1 MSVNWHEIYVDLDE
15 SPHLPECWK
24 ATGGVYAL
32 GVFDGVHLG
41 HQAVFKETLQIAESL
56 GVWAGVF
63 SFSTHPKA
71 YFNAKPLKNLL
82 ATPEEKQSLC
92 LSFGLNVLVM
102 PPFNDTFRMMKAE
115 DFIQVLMKQ
124 TLGAVHLVVGHDFHF
139 GFQRQGNAQWLR
151 ENAEALGIGVTVVE
165 PFAKAEDGVSQD
177 ESLPISS
184 TWIRH
189 CLAKGQV
196 QEAHRL
202 MGRPYSIQ
210 GTTFAGKQKGRLLGF
225 PTLNIRPTHPQKMI
239 PKTGVYVTA
248 TLTAGRWWQ
257 SITHIGTAPTVNGD
271 VDTPPWL
278 ESHLLE
284 AFPHADWVEEFATV
298 LFYEPIRP
306 EMRFESLEAL
316 AKQIELDVASARRWH
331 HAHHAGV
338 LT

>member
-1 MSVNWHEIYVDLDE
+1 MMQWNETYIGLDE

-41 HQAVFKETLQIAESL
+41 HQAVFKEAVQIADSL
-56 GVWAGVF
+56 GTWAGVF

-92 LSFGLNVLVM
+92 LSFGLSVLIM
-102 PPFNDTFRMMKAE
+102 PPFNETFRNMTAH
-115 DFIQVLMKQ
+115 DFIDVLMKK

-139 GFQRQGNAQWLR
+139 GFQRQGNAQWLL
-151 ENAEALGIGVTVVE
+151 ENAEALGIGVSVVE
-165 PFAKAEDGVSQD
+165 PFSQVEEGVSPE

-210 GTTFAGKQKGRLLGF
+210 GTTFAGQQKGRLLGF

-239 PKTGVYVTA
+239 PKTGVYITA

-257 SITHIGTAPTVNGD
+257 SITHIGTAPTVHGE

-284 AFPHADWVEEFATV
+284 AFPHADWVEESATV
-298 LFYEPIRP
+298 LFYEVIRP
-306 EMRFESLEAL
+306 EIRFESLEAL
-316 AKQIELDVASARRWH
+316 RHQIQSDVDLARRWH
-331 HAHHAGV
+331 NAHSSGV
-338 LT
+338 LA